1 MLSFQ
6 PVSTLWQSLWLH
18 TFLLVALCG
27 FARAVETGAVGEQSF
42 NISACAHGCVE
53 QPRALCVFT
62 AADLKTSQPK
72 SEVLALFAFPV
83 KACADKKIK
92 SNQNKIK

>member
-1 MLSFQ
+1 MI
-6 PVSTLWQSLWLH
+6 
-18 TFLLVALCG
+18 ALCG
-27 FARAVETGAVGEQSF
+27 FARAVETGAVGEHNF
-42 NISACAHGCVE
+42 SACAHSCVE

-83 KACADKKIK
+83 KACGDKKNKNKDQIK
-92 SNQNKIK
+92 